1 MAVRLHWAMS
11 SEVKQARLVYFARGS
26 VFDAET
32 MQTRGQSGAAG
43 AAEADQT
50 VGRCLGFG
58 FYGSAGPLEKALVTI
73 EEDCL

>member
-11 SEVKQARLVYFARGS
+11 SEVKQARLVYFSRGS

-32 MQTRGQSGAAG
+32 MHTRGQSGAAV
-43 AAEADQT
+43 AAQADQN
-50 VGRCLGFG
+50 VERCLGFG
-58 FYGSAGPLEKALVTI
+58 FYGSAGTLEKVLVTI

>member
-11 SEVKQARLVYFARGS
+11 SEVKQARLAYFLRGS

-43 AAEADQT
+43 AAEQN
-50 VGRCLGFG
+50 VERCLGFG
-58 FYGSAGPLEKALVTI
+58 FYGSAGTLEKALVTI